1 MVSWWRMGEKC
12 SKMDHTKPQ
21 GYFKLKKGIGVD
33 GKREDFSIKNE
44 KSAFPYVLK

>member
-21 GYFKLKKGIGVD
+21 GYFKLKKGIGVEWKER
-33 GKREDFSIKNE
+33 GFFNKK
-44 KSAFPYVLK
+44 